1 MTEPTL
7 RKDRP
12 TWLTKS
18 LARIKKVPKNE
29 TRDGLSAHR
38 LGFGTGHVNLCLRH
52 GGLLFN
58 FGTSD
63 LAVIPCGLYDY

>member
-29 TRDGLSAHR
+29 TRDALLDRMQQKSVKGQ
-38 LGFGTGHVNLCLRH
+38 V
-52 GGLLFN
+52 GGSY
-58 FGTSD
+58 GKR
-63 LAVIPCGLYDY
+63 A